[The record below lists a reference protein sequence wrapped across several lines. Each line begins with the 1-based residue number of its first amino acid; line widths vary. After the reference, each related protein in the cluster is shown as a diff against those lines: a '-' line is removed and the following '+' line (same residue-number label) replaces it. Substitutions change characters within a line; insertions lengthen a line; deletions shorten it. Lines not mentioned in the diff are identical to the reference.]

1 MRKRIAVY
9 SLGALCLLFSS
20 CAQEF
25 NQVYKSQDYNYK
37 YEYAK
42 ECFARGKYS
51 RATTLLQDLIIQMK
65 GHKAEQESLYMLA
78 MSEYCDMDYTTA
90 SEAFKKYVKSYP
102 RGTYAEQATYYIGQS
117 LYMSRMSAMASS
129 TSIPTP
135 RTGRQLKNISRSA
148 RRHWGT
154 ISRINRK
161 SKPAS

>member
-102 RGTYAEQATYYIGQS
+102 RVLMQS
-117 LYMSRMSAMASS
+117 RLPTTSVRACICRLLSHVS
-129 TSIPTP
+129 TKVRP
-135 RTGRQLKNISRSA
+135 
-148 RRHWGT
+148 
-154 ISRINRK
+154 
-161 SKPAS
+161 